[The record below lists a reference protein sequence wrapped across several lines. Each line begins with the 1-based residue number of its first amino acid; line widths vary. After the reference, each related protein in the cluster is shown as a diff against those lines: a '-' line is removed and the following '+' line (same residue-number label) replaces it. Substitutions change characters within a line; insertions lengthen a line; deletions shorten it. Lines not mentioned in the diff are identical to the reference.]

1 MSKARQLADLGGVTT
16 RLDEVGN
23 TDGALSNR
31 NMIING
37 GFTVWQRGTSGSAGS
52 GFTMDSAD
60 RWYSVR
66 GALSQETEN
75 SMPYAHI
82 THGNYADSCYINHRI
97 EDFTH
102 TLGQQVTLSFK
113 IKSDDGLGADG
124 GVFVRYYT
132 SSNNY
137 AVCQPQTTFTYGST
151 WTTITYT
158 FTMPTTTPKGA
169 GYGLEF
175 FLYGDLSSINNNGK
189 TFDIKEVQFELGDTA
204 TPFEHRSYGDE
215 LARCQRYYQTNNDA
229 TGQPWFRSGTV
240 GSSESGNR
248 ESIPLHTT
256 MRVAPTASLVSSTLI
271 NIASGS
277 PYVGLTT
284 NTSLA
289 INCGVNTSNSHFR
302 YGIYWT
308 ADAEL

>member
-1 MSKARQLADLGGVTT
+1 MSKARQLADLGSVTT

-175 FLYGDLSSINNNGK
+175 FLYGDLNSINNNGK

-215 LARCQRYYQTNNDA
+215 LARCQRYYWSETGAGND
-229 TGQPWFRSGTV
+229 
-240 GSSESGNR
+240 
-248 ESIPLHTT
+248 
-256 MRVAPTASLVSSTLI
+256 
-271 NIASGS
+271 
-277 PYVGLTT
+277 LTT
-284 NTSLA
+284 NYATLYSSSYSMCIIDLPVTMRAKPTVSAASYTSTVLGNYHSRNRVQVYLNSA
-289 INCGVNTSNSHFR
+289 AASVND
-302 YGIYWT
+302 IV